1 MPDSIQHQKDDAFRN
16 AAGRRRAFPAFLIL
30 GLLCVG
36 LALVYVFQGM
46 TPETCDFNMARRIPI
61 VIALVLVGT
70 AVGLSSVVFQTITT
84 NYILT
89 PSVMGL
95 DNLYVLLQTLVL
107 YFVGS
112 TQLTTMQSPL
122 CFMGAL
128 LLMVCVSTG
137 IFFYMFRGQ
146 NGGNFYFVV
155 LVGMIFGI
163 TFGGLSNFMQ
173 VLIDPSEFAI
183 LEGRLFA
190 SFNRINEE
198 LLFTAGGVGVA
209 LHVGVTAQANAAVTV
224 CGLVIAA
231 TVIWL
236 VCDLRKLDVLTLG
249 RSTAITLGV
258 NYKWVVLRS
267 LMIVSILA
275 SASTVLVGPV
285 TFLGIL
291 IVSIARFIF
300 PTYRHIVLMPGT
312 ALVGVAALTFGMLL
326 TERWLNFSVPLS
338 VIINFVGGVYFIYL
352 IMKIKRI

>member
-1 MPDSIQHQKDDAFRN
+1 MPDSIPHQKDDAFRN
-16 AAGRRRAFPAFLIL
+16 AAVRHRAFPAFLIL

-46 TPETCDFNMARRIPI
+46 TPETWDFNMARRIPI

-122 CFMGAL
+122 YFMGAL

-146 NGGNFYFVV
+146 NGGNIYFVV

-198 LLFTAGGVGVA
+198 LLFTAG
-209 LHVGVTAQANAAVTV
+209 
-224 CGLVIAA
+224 LVIAA

-258 NYKWVVLRS
+258 NYNGWCC
-267 LMIVSILA
+267 A
-275 SASTVLVGPV
+275 P
-285 TFLGIL
+285 
-291 IVSIARFIF
+291 
-300 PTYRHIVLMPGT
+300 
-312 ALVGVAALTFGMLL
+312 
-326 TERWLNFSVPLS
+326 
-338 VIINFVGGVYFIYL
+338 
-352 IMKIKRI
+352 

>member
-46 TPETCDFNMARRIPI
+46 TPETWDFNMARRIPI

-146 NGGNFYFVV
+146 NGGNIYFVV

-198 LLFTAGGVGVA
+198 LLFTAG
-209 LHVGVTAQANAAVTV
+209 
-224 CGLVIAA
+224 LVIAA

-258 NYKWVVLRS
+258 NYNGWCCAPDDRLYSGLGLDGARRAGDFPGHSHREHCPLHIPDLPPHCPHARHGSRGRSCIDFRHAAYRTVAQLLR
-267 LMIVSILA
+267 A
-275 SASTVLVGPV
+275 PERNHQFRWRG
-285 TFLGIL
+285 
-291 IVSIARFIF
+291 
-300 PTYRHIVLMPGT
+300 
-312 ALVGVAALTFGMLL
+312 LL
-326 TERWLNFSVPLS
+326 
-338 VIINFVGGVYFIYL
+338 YL
-352 IMKIKRI
+352 PDHEN

>member
-46 TPETCDFNMARRIPI
+46 TPETWDFNMARRIPI

-137 IFFYMFRGQ
+137 IFSTCSVDRMAA
-146 NGGNFYFVV
+146 
-155 LVGMIFGI
+155 IFI
-163 TFGGLSNFMQ
+163 C
-173 VLIDPSEFAI
+173 
-183 LEGRLFA
+183 
-190 SFNRINEE
+190 
-198 LLFTAGGVGVA
+198 GVGR
-209 LHVGVTAQANAAVTV
+209 H
-224 CGLVIAA
+224 
-231 TVIWL
+231 
-236 VCDLRKLDVLTLG
+236 DLRHNLRRLVEFHAGAD
-249 RSTAITLGV
+249 RS
-258 NYKWVVLRS
+258 
-267 LMIVSILA
+267 
-275 SASTVLVGPV
+275 
-285 TFLGIL
+285 
-291 IVSIARFIF
+291 
-300 PTYRHIVLMPGT
+300 
-312 ALVGVAALTFGMLL
+312 
-326 TERWLNFSVPLS
+326 ER
-338 VIINFVGGVYFIYL
+338 ICHT
-352 IMKIKRI
+352 

>member
-1 MPDSIQHQKDDAFRN
+1 MKISWSGIAGWPCLPPATWTSLTCAADRNSSINWGVPVATSLNGQ
-16 AAGRRRAFPAFLIL
+16 
-30 GLLCVG
+30 
-36 LALVYVFQGM
+36 
-46 TPETCDFNMARRIPI
+46 
-61 VIALVLVGT
+61 
-70 AVGLSSVVFQTITT
+70 
-84 NYILT
+84 
-89 PSVMGL
+89 
-95 DNLYVLLQTLVL
+95 
-107 YFVGS
+107 
-112 TQLTTMQSPL
+112 
-122 CFMGAL
+122 
-128 LLMVCVSTG
+128 
-137 IFFYMFRGQ
+137 RG
-146 NGGNFYFVV
+146 NISRF
-155 LVGMIFGI
+155 
-163 TFGGLSNFMQ
+163 
-173 VLIDPSEFAI
+173 
-183 LEGRLFA
+183 
-190 SFNRINEE
+190 
-198 LLFTAGGVGVA
+198 
-209 LHVGVTAQANAAVTV
+209 
-224 CGLVIAA
+224 AA

>member
-46 TPETCDFNMARRIPI
+46 TPETWDFNMARRIPI

-137 IFFYMFRGQ
+137 IFLHVPWTEWRQY
-146 NGGNFYFVV
+146 
-155 LVGMIFGI
+155 
-163 TFGGLSNFMQ
+163 
-173 VLIDPSEFAI
+173 
-183 LEGRLFA
+183 LFC
-190 SFNRINEE
+190 
-198 LLFTAGGVGVA
+198 GVGR
-209 LHVGVTAQANAAVTV
+209 H
-224 CGLVIAA
+224 
-231 TVIWL
+231 
-236 VCDLRKLDVLTLG
+236 DLRHNLRRLVELHAGAD
-249 RSTAITLGV
+249 RS
-258 NYKWVVLRS
+258 
-267 LMIVSILA
+267 
-275 SASTVLVGPV
+275 
-285 TFLGIL
+285 
-291 IVSIARFIF
+291 
-300 PTYRHIVLMPGT
+300 
-312 ALVGVAALTFGMLL
+312 
-326 TERWLNFSVPLS
+326 ER
-338 VIINFVGGVYFIYL
+338 ICHT
-352 IMKIKRI
+352 

>member
-46 TPETCDFNMARRIPI
+46 TPETWDFNMARRIPI

-128 LLMVCVSTG
+128 LPMKAT
-137 IFFYMFRGQ
+137 IR
-146 NGGNFYFVV
+146 
-155 LVGMIFGI
+155 
-163 TFGGLSNFMQ
+163 
-173 VLIDPSEFAI
+173 SEGS
-183 LEGRLFA
+183 L
-190 SFNRINEE
+190 
-198 LLFTAGGVGVA
+198 
-209 LHVGVTAQANAAVTV
+209 
-224 CGLVIAA
+224 
-231 TVIWL
+231 
-236 VCDLRKLDVLTLG
+236 VLTCL
-249 RSTAITLGV
+249 ST
-258 NYKWVVLRS
+258 K
-267 LMIVSILA
+267 VSRY
-275 SASTVLVGPV
+275 
-285 TFLGIL
+285 FLEMSRI
-291 IVSIARFIF
+291 SI
-300 PTYRHIVLMPGT
+300 
-312 ALVGVAALTFGMLL
+312 
-326 TERWLNFSVPLS
+326 
-338 VIINFVGGVYFIYL
+338 IYV
-352 IMKIKRI
+352 

>member
-46 TPETCDFNMARRIPI
+46 TPETWDFNMARRIPI

-146 NGGNFYFVV
+146 NGGNIYFVV

-198 LLFTAGGVGVA
+198 LL
-209 LHVGVTAQANAAVTV
+209 
-224 CGLVIAA
+224 
-231 TVIWL
+231 
-236 VCDLRKLDVLTLG
+236 LTLG

>member
-46 TPETCDFNMARRIPI
+46 TPETWDFNMARRIPI

-146 NGGNFYFVV
+146 NGGNIYFVV

-198 LLFTAGGVGVA
+198 LLFTAG
-209 LHVGVTAQANAAVTV
+209 
-224 CGLVIAA
+224 LVIAA

-236 VCDLRKLDVLTLG
+236 VWRPQEARRAYAGPLHGHYAG
-249 RSTAITLGV
+249 RELQMG
-258 NYKWVVLRS
+258 
-267 LMIVSILA
+267 
-275 SASTVLVGPV
+275 G
-285 TFLGIL
+285 
-291 IVSIARFIF
+291 
-300 PTYRHIVLMPGT
+300 
-312 ALVGVAALTFGMLL
+312 AALPDDRLYSGLGLDGARRAGDFPGHSHR
-326 TERWLNFSVPLS
+326 EHCPLHIPDLPPHCPHARARLS
-338 VIINFVGGVYFIYL
+338 WA
-352 IMKIKRI
+352 